1 MVVGIPGW
9 FVLDSFG
16 LRRCC
21 CSKCGFGVC
30 WEFGFVWGWWFG
42 AYWKLWFC
50 VICVA
55 SGLFGLVMVVLWGL
69 LPVCTIW
76 CGWGIGGGGWRL
88 VL

>member
-1 MVVGIPGW
+1 MVVDIPGW

-42 AYWKLWFC
+42 AYWE
-50 VICVA
+50 A
-55 SGLFGLVMVVLWGL
+55 VVLCDLCDEWFVWLCDGCFVGFAACL
-69 LPVCTIW
+69 RDLVRL
-76 CGWGIGGGGWRL
+76 GVLVGVVGG
-88 VL
+88 